1 LRFDD
6 DNRNDIGINDDVE
19 DQAVCEQDNQNLR
32 YEMSHANSR
41 PAGEDVG
48 NERGTED
55 DSGDETG
62 SDDDG
67 EVVFNPR
74 QRLRQ
79 LWVMKWISKSDLKRR
94 KEK

>member
-1 LRFDD
+1 
-6 DNRNDIGINDDVE
+6 
-19 DQAVCEQDNQNLR
+19 
-32 YEMSHANSR
+32 MSHANSR
-41 PAGEDVG
+41 PEGEDVG

-55 DSGDETG
+55 NSGDETG

-79 LWVMKWISKSDLKRR
+79 LWVMKWISKSDLKWR